1 MQEHTDTIMTFTKDD
16 ILTLAKEVWNNGLM
30 GIDVG
35 QIIIAL
41 GIFLG
46 FLILRG
52 LFSRYVVD
60 KLHKWTEK
68 TKTTIDDQIIE
79 AAKPAVKFVPVI
91 LGTYFSLQYAGLD
104 EAMGIGFSRLIQS
117 MIAFT
122 LFWGLFRSITPLSE
136 SMKKLNE
143 ILSPIMVQWIF
154 KAIKFLT
161 FFIGGA
167 IILEIWGIQVG
178 PMLAGLGLF
187 GAAVA
192 LGAQDLFK
200 NLIGGITIIA
210 EHRFLNGDWI
220 KVDGI
225 VEGVVEDIGL
235 RSTHIRRF
243 DKAPVHV
250 PNAMLSDTAV
260 INFSRMTNRRIYW
273 KLGLTY
279 SSTIDQMQI
288 IRDGI
293 YNHLHEN
300 DAFETSKKVSTF
312 VHIDSFNDSSIDLM
326 IYCFTKTTD
335 WGEWLKIKEEFAY
348 FIKNL
353 VEQDADTS
361 FAFPS
366 QLKLAYEHESRDRR
380 ATKPHLTRN
389 PHLHIGAEKGL
400 YSDNGWRGK
409 NPPPRASRCL
419 PQ

>member
-1 MQEHTDTIMTFTKDD
+1 MQNIEKVKDL
-16 ILTLAKEVWNNGLM
+16 IPLAQDVWNNGLM
-30 GIDVG
+30 GVNIG
-35 QIIIAL
+35 QIIVAIL
-41 GIFLG
+41 IFLG
-46 FLILRG
+46 FLIIRG
-52 LFSRYVVD
+52 LFSRYVVER
-60 KLHKWTEK
+60 LHRWTEK
-68 TKTTIDDQIIE
+68 TATTIDDTIID
-79 AAKPAVKFVPVI
+79 AIKPSVKFIPII
-91 LGTYFSLQYAGLD
+91 LGTYFALQYAGFD
-104 EAMGIGFSRLIQS
+104 EAMGDGFSKLIQS

-122 LFWGLFRSITPLSE
+122 IFWGLFRAITPLSQ
-136 SMKKLNE
+136 SLKSLNDL
-143 ILSPIMVQWIF
+143 LSPIMLQWIF
-154 KAIKFLT
+154 KVIKFLT
-161 FFIGGA
+161 FFIGAA
-167 IILEIWGIQVG
+167 IILEIWGIRVG

-200 NLIGGITIIA
+200 NLIGGMTIIA

-220 KVDGI
+220 KVDGV

-250 PNAMLSDTAV
+250 PNSMLSDTAV

-293 YNHLHEN
+293 YNHLLEN
-300 DAFETSKKVSTF
+300 EDFETSKKVSTF

-335 WGEWLKIKEEFAY
+335 WGEWLRIKEDFAY

-353 VEQDADTS
+353 VEESAKTN

-366 QLKLAYEHESRDRR
+366 QS
-380 ATKPHLTRN
+380 
-389 PHLHIGAEKGL
+389 L
-400 YSDNGWRGK
+400 YVEAIPGERPEVFV
-409 NPPPRASRCL
+409 PPAKKAKK
-419 PQ
+419 

>member
-1 MQEHTDTIMTFTKDD
+1 MEKIDNVKDLFP
-16 ILTLAKEVWNNGLM
+16 IAKDVWSNGFM
-30 GIDVG
+30 GIDIG

-41 GIFLG
+41 LIFFC
-46 FLILRG
+46 FLIVRG
-52 LFSRYVVD
+52 IFSRYVLD
-60 KLHKWTEK
+60 RIQKLTEK
-68 TKTTIDDQIIE
+68 TETTIDDEVINAIKQ
-79 AAKPAVKFVPVI
+79 PVKFIPII
-91 LGTYFSLQYAGLD
+91 LGTYFALQHVALD

-122 LFWGLFRSITPLSE
+122 IFWALFRSITPVSQSLKS
-136 SMKKLNE
+136 LND
-143 ILSPIMVQWIF
+143 ILTPIMVQWIF
-154 KAIKFLT
+154 KVVKFLT
-161 FFIGGA
+161 FFIGAA

-200 NLIGGITIIA
+200 NLIGGMTIIA

-250 PNAMLSDTAV
+250 PNSMLSDTAV

-273 KLGLTY
+273 KLGFTY

-300 DAFETSKKVSTF
+300 DDFETSKKVSTF

-335 WGEWLKIKEEFAY
+335 WGEWLKIKEDFAY
-348 FIKNL
+348 FIKDL
-353 VEQDADTS
+353 VEEKAGTS

-366 QLKLAYEHESRDRR
+366 QSLYVEAIPGERPEVFVPPVKK
-380 ATKPHLTRN
+380 TK
-389 PHLHIGAEKGL
+389 K
-400 YSDNGWRGK
+400 
-409 NPPPRASRCL
+409 
-419 PQ
+419 

>member
-366 QLKLAYEHESRDRR
+366 QSLYVETIPGERPEVFVPPT
-380 ATKPHLTRN
+380 TK
-389 PHLHIGAEKGL
+389 A
-400 YSDNGWRGK
+400 
-409 NPPPRASRCL
+409 
-419 PQ
+419 